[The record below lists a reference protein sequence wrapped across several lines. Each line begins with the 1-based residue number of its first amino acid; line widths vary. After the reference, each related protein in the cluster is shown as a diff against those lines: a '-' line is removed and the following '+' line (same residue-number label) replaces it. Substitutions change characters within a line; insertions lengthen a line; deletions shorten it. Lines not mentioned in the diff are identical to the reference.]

1 MVMSEIIKRIKYV
14 KLKDYLSG
22 IQFLLALPISLFL
35 KWKRP
40 HIWLVCEDENEAR
53 DNGYCFYKYL
63 RKEHPEID
71 AVYAINMQ
79 APYYEKVKDL
89 GQTISYGTFLHW
101 IYYLAAEYNISSQ
114 KGGKPNAAICY
125 FLEIYGIWK
134 NQRIFLQ
141 HGITKDDAK
150 WLYYD
155 VTKFSKFI
163 CGAKPEYDFV
173 KEKFGYPEGNVVYTG
188 FARFDD
194 WHNAKVKHNR
204 ILIIPSWREW
214 LTDNVRSYAGNSEV
228 GKPFQ
233 ETTYYK
239 AWNGFLNNK
248 HFIEMIKD
256 NDLEVIFYPHRNMQK
271 YLAEFHVDKDYII
284 LADSKDWDIQDLLK
298 TSVLMITDYS
308 SVFFD
313 FYYMKK
319 SVIFY
324 QFDIEAFRNYQYADG
339 WLDYANTSVGEQAS
353 TEEGLL
359 NLMEC
364 AIQREFQLSSN
375 AQKRHEDMFSYYD
388 QKNCKRIFEVVKGGR

>member
-63 RKEHPEID
+63 RKEHPEVD

-79 APYYEKVKDL
+79 ALDYEKVKDL

-173 KEKFGYPEGNVVYTG
+173 KEKFGYSEGNVVYTG

-194 WHNAKVKHNR
+194 WHNAKKKPNR
-204 ILIIPSWREW
+204 ILIMPSWREW
-214 LTDNVRSYAGNSEV
+214 LTDNVRSYEGNNEV
-228 GKPFQ
+228 GKVFR
-233 ETTYYK
+233 ETHYYK
-239 AWNGFLNNK
+239 AWNGFLNNQQ
-248 HFIEMIKD
+248 FIKLIESHA
-256 NDLEVIFYPHRNMQK
+256 LEVIFYPHRNMQK
-271 YLAEFHVDKDYII
+271 YLADFIVNEQYIK
-284 LADSKDWDIQDLLK
+284 LANSKEWNIQELLK
-298 TSVLMITDYS
+298 TSALMITDYS

-319 SVIFY
+319 PVIFY
-324 QFDIEAFRNYQYADG
+324 QFDIEEFRKYQYADG
-339 WLDYANTSVGEQAS
+339 WLDYEHTPIGKQTIVVEDLLRELENTIKYDFCL
-353 TEEGLL
+353 TEEAEEAHKDVFPL
-359 NLMEC
+359 
-364 AIQREFQLSSN
+364 
-375 AQKRHEDMFSYYD
+375 YD
-388 QKNCKRIFEVVKGGR
+388 RNNCKRIYDVVRGI